1 MPSLIVRWFFPAHC
15 GECLIS
21 AYSARQRNCKSR
33 SPLTDSEETS
43 TRKKRQL
50 TRADPAFGC
59 VPYRVTKSFGK
70 SLNTSQ
76 RMLTHVRRLCLREA
90 NGDIQATPGLP
101 SCAGTCRT
109 GLWTRKVMLQL
120 QIKLTIFFSLFVG
133 TVSAQVL
140 PNAHASQFILVAKPA
155 SDSVAVTMTI
165 PSDVKLKTL
174 SAHLNGKDIS
184 ARLTSASCPQTN
196 CQQATLTVS
205 DGLHGIKNVLSV
217 MAKRNDGSLVSA
229 RTRFAGAAATLSARV
244 ANTSR
249 QPVHANVSALPTL
262 SDFLPPAISFT
273 TLKFGGY
280 ASGSPWFRIGSQTT
294 YPASPGTYSCSGIY
308 TVIVLDRQTLQEKTA
323 APENSPNCVSNGA
336 SLKTYLATLNGG
348 DLVIVGSNSNHNS
361 DAGTGFGVLDTSTIG
376 GSVYNCV
383 NSSVCTALPPDTV
396 ALPDVPLGYMA
407 IGVGGAASGSAY
419 EYYVIGNGQI
429 SPTWTTTLSHATG
442 MLVEDPDG
450 NYAFQTSQAI
460 EYTVLPNDAAQS
472 GLSSVTVGT
481 IPGDPY
487 SKQGAVSKLYTTP
500 VAPGSNGMWMLQ
512 LQRSTLFSTPFNVP
526 PPAPAIING
535 DACPL
540 TSLQNGVANFSGC
553 GQFYATGASD
563 PTTAAAAYASLQSD
577 LAKVIGH
584 AVPESVTD
592 LIFLVSIGNVPGF
605 PGFNFSL
612 VPSPFATSF
621 SAIGGTPETFTALS
635 TLGSTY
641 SYVGCTQCDNSLG
654 GHVIIS
660 TSLQAQQ
667 GQNGYIHGLLQP
679 NLNGLYWPTQ
689 ASLDQ
694 PGSDGSPTTDFTI
707 QEVTSTQPVEWP
719 ELSSTQTLT
728 SGAFTADSTA
738 GQNAA
743 YYYISYQL
751 INNYY
756 IIGAQGDF
764 IDDIHYYFTGGNN
777 TFLDYHT
784 FDPATLPF
792 PGSLPTDCFQWTDP
806 VPTRGTLSCF
816 TQNDFN
822 AVRAQMH
829 NEIVYLTNV
838 LQFMVNGSTNMKDV
852 VASGNGSAALALINA
867 AAQVQ
872 ASTLQPPPAT
882 PVKSKVSAILNL
894 TANVVSTGVALA
906 TAGLGVPEASDAI
919 NLALKLLGPASGV
932 TRGTFGMA
940 SAITSG
946 LTTGGRTPLPS
957 RDYPFLTT
965 IGNLSNNSL
974 QQGFTAGFDSG
985 LDTILA
991 DWGKLSTIGPMIT
1004 DTNNPAFQSPTQ
1016 SSQLLG
1022 ITQIGQGAQR
1032 TFYMALLPIDYSV
1045 QHYTYWYGQP
1055 GVTNFPD
1062 MGARIGDSTS
1072 FCNTWYYTAPAPST
1086 INLVSKSYLSYSDE
1100 GPTQFAFWDVN
1111 STEVPIPMPLDWFIV
1126 ASSAAPKNAGT
1137 ATQQIQLLDAQVTS
1151 TLFSADQ
1158 LNIPMDPFLDQ
1169 GGPMAGAWADSAKV
1183 GFDHFPANQTCSLF
1197 VAGKF
1202 GTALSPSGSV
1212 GGAKSNPVTV
1222 TPNIPASG
1230 VLGDNVVLQ
1239 ATAVAA
1245 GAPVT
1250 SGVIS
1255 FADGGNEIGRPSLDA
1270 TGTATLSVATFALGT
1285 HTISA
1290 SFVATQQ
1297 LTASSPVSASLTIYA
1312 NDPDLAIA
1320 LSASNLSV
1328 ASGATSS
1335 PLALQVSSKWGL
1347 AGTVAFSCSGL
1358 PAGATCRF
1366 SPSQVTLTGGSS
1378 ASTSL
1383 TISDQRQTARLW
1395 PSLPVFAVILLP
1407 LPLLRRKHLATTM
1420 KPVCTIMAAGLLLSL
1435 FLAACGGSSNPPP
1448 PAMQPVTSTVLVTA
1462 TAGKISRSVPLDLTL
1477 Q

>member
-1 MPSLIVRWFFPAHC
+1 MRHL
-15 GECLIS
+15 
-21 AYSARQRNCKSR
+21 Q
-33 SPLTDSEETS
+33 
-43 TRKKRQL
+43 KKL
-50 TRADPAFGC
+50 AI
-59 VPYRVTKSFGK
+59 
-70 SLNTSQ
+70 L
-76 RMLTHVRRLCLREA
+76 LLLC
-90 NGDIQATPGLP
+90 
-101 SCAGTCRT
+101 
-109 GLWTRKVMLQL
+109 
-120 QIKLTIFFSLFVG
+120 VG
-133 TVSAQVL
+133 TASGQVR
-140 PNAHASQFILVAKPA
+140 PNAHPSQIIMSTAPA
-155 SDSVAVTMTI
+155 RDSVGVRLTI
-165 PSDVKLKTL
+165 PSDVNLTTV
-174 SAHLNGKDIS
+174 SAHLNGKDVS

-196 CQQATLTVS
+196 CQQVTLTAA

-217 MAKRNDGSLVSA
+217 MAKRNDGSLVSV
-229 RTRFAGAAATLSARV
+229 RTRFVGAAATLGAR
-244 ANTSR
+244 AAIASP
-249 QPVHANVSALPTL
+249 QAAHANISASLPTL
-262 SDFLPPAISFT
+262 NDFLPPAIAFT

-280 ASGSPWFRIGSQTT
+280 AGGSPWFRVGSQNT
-294 YPASPGTYSCSGIY
+294 YPSSPTYSCAGIY

-323 APENSPNCVSNGA
+323 APENSPNCVTNGA

-361 DAGTGFGVLDTSTIG
+361 DAGTGPGVLDTSAIG

-383 NSSVCTALPPDTV
+383 NSTVCPALPPNTV
-396 ALPDVPLGYMA
+396 ALQDVPLGYMA

-419 EYYVIGNGQI
+419 EYYVIGNGQLN
-429 SPTWTTTLSHATG
+429 PTWTTTLSHATG

-450 NYAFQTSQAI
+450 NYAFQTSGAI
-460 EYTVLPNDAAQS
+460 EYTVMPNDPAHS
-472 GLSSVTVGT
+472 GLSTVTVAT

-487 SKQGAVSKLYTTP
+487 SAQGAVSKLYTTP

-526 PPAPAIING
+526 SPAPPIVNG

-540 TSLQNGVANFSGC
+540 TSLQNGVATFSGC
-553 GQFYATGASD
+553 GQFYATGNSD
-563 PTTAAAAYASLQSD
+563 PTTAAAAYTSLQSD
-577 LAKVIGH
+577 LQKLIAH

-612 VPSPFATSF
+612 VPSTFATSF
-621 SAIGGTPETFTALS
+621 SAIGGTPETFTELGA
-635 TLGSTY
+635 LGSTY
-641 SYVGCTQCDNSLG
+641 SYVGCTQCGNSLG

-660 TSLQAQQ
+660 TTLQSQQ
-667 GQNGYIHGLLQP
+667 GQNGYIRGLLQP

-707 QEVTSTQPVEWP
+707 QEVTSTQPIEWP
-719 ELSSTQTLT
+719 ELSTTQTLT
-728 SGAFTADSTA
+728 SGAFTADSTG

-751 INNYY
+751 INDHY

-764 IDDIHYYFTGGNN
+764 LDDIHYYFTGGNN

-792 PGSLPTDCFQWTDP
+792 PGALPTDCFQWTDP
-806 VPTRGTLSCF
+806 VLARGTLACF

-822 AVRAQMH
+822 AVRDQMR

-867 AAQVQ
+867 AAEVQ

-906 TAGLGVPEASDAI
+906 TAGLGIPAESASI
-919 NLALKLLGPASGV
+919 KLALRVLGPASGI

-1045 QHYTYWYGQP
+1045 QHYTYWYGQAST
-1055 GVTNFPD
+1055 VANFPD
-1062 MGARIGDSTS
+1062 MGGRSEDNPGY
-1072 FCNTWYYTAPAPST
+1072 CNTWYYTAPAPST
-1086 INLVSKSYLSYSDE
+1086 ISLVSKSYLSYSDE
-1100 GPTQFAFWDVN
+1100 GPTQFAFWYADQD
-1111 STEVPIPMPLDWFIV
+1111 EVPIPMPLDWFII

-1137 ATQQIQLLDAQVTS
+1137 ATQQIQLLDAQVAS

-1183 GFDHFPANQTCSLF
+1183 GFDRFPADQTCSLF

-1202 GTALSPSGSV
+1202 GFVLSPSGSV
-1212 GGAKSNPVTV
+1212 GGAKANPVTV
-1222 TPNIPASG
+1222 TLSIPATG

-1407 LPLLRRKHLATTM
+1407 LPLLRFKKSAAAA
-1420 KPVCTIMAAGLLLSL
+1420 KPLRVSVVVGMLISL
-1435 FLAACGGSSNPPP
+1435 FIAGCGDSSTPTPPTNPIS
-1448 PAMQPVTSTVLVTA
+1448 STVLITA
-1462 TAGKISRSVPLDLTL
+1462 TSGGISRSVPIDLTL

>member
-1 MPSLIVRWFFPAHC
+1 M
-15 GECLIS
+15 
-21 AYSARQRNCKSR
+21 
-33 SPLTDSEETS
+33 
-43 TRKKRQL
+43 
-50 TRADPAFGC
+50 
-59 VPYRVTKSFGK
+59 
-70 SLNTSQ
+70 
-76 RMLTHVRRLCLREA
+76 
-90 NGDIQATPGLP
+90 
-101 SCAGTCRT
+101 
-109 GLWTRKVMLQL
+109 
-120 QIKLTIFFSLFVG
+120 
-133 TVSAQVL
+133 
-140 PNAHASQFILVAKPA
+140 
-155 SDSVAVTMTI
+155 
-165 PSDVKLKTL
+165 
-174 SAHLNGKDIS
+174 
-184 ARLTSASCPQTN
+184 
-196 CQQATLTVS
+196 
-205 DGLHGIKNVLSV
+205 
-217 MAKRNDGSLVSA
+217 
-229 RTRFAGAAATLSARV
+229 
-244 ANTSR
+244 
-249 QPVHANVSALPTL
+249 
-262 SDFLPPAISFT
+262 
-273 TLKFGGY
+273 
-280 ASGSPWFRIGSQTT
+280 
-294 YPASPGTYSCSGIY
+294 
-308 TVIVLDRQTLQEKTA
+308 
-323 APENSPNCVSNGA
+323 
-336 SLKTYLATLNGG
+336 
-348 DLVIVGSNSNHNS
+348 
-361 DAGTGFGVLDTSTIG
+361 
-376 GSVYNCV
+376 
-383 NSSVCTALPPDTV
+383 
-396 ALPDVPLGYMA
+396 
-407 IGVGGAASGSAY
+407 
-419 EYYVIGNGQI
+419 GNGQI
-429 SPTWTTTLSHATG
+429 LPTWTTTLSHATG

-450 NYAFQTSQAI
+450 NYAFQTSGAI

-472 GLSSVTVGT
+472 GLSTVTIGT

-487 SKQGAVSKLYTTP
+487 SKQGAVSKLYTAP
-500 VAPGSNGMWMLQ
+500 AAPGSNGMWMLQ

-577 LAKVIGH
+577 LAKVIGR

-612 VPSPFATSF
+612 VPSDFATSF

-635 TLGSTY
+635 ALGSTY
-641 SYVGCTQCDNSLG
+641 SYVGCTQCGNSLG

-660 TSLQAQQ
+660 TSLESQQ
-667 GQNGYIHGLLQP
+667 GQNGYIRGLLQP

-707 QEVTSTQPVEWP
+707 QEVTSTQPIEWP
-719 ELSSTQTLT
+719 ELSTTQTLT
-728 SGAFTADSTA
+728 SGAFTADSTG

-751 INNYY
+751 INDHY
-756 IIGAQGDF
+756 IIGALGDF
-764 IDDIHYYFTGGNN
+764 LDDIHYYFTGGNN

-792 PGSLPTDCFQWTDP
+792 PGALPTDCFQWTDP
-806 VPTRGTLSCF
+806 VLTRGTLSCF

-894 TANVVSTGVALA
+894 TANIVSTGAALA
-906 TAGLGVPEASDAI
+906 TAGLGIPETTAGITA
-919 NLALKLLGPASGV
+919 ALKILGPASGV

-1045 QHYTYWYGQP
+1045 QHYTYWYGQAST
-1055 GVTNFPD
+1055 VANFPD
-1062 MGARIGDSTS
+1062 MGGRTDDNPGN
-1072 FCNTWYYTAPAPST
+1072 CNTWYYTAPAPST
-1086 INLVSKSYLSYSDE
+1086 ISLVSKGYLSYSDE
-1100 GPTQFAFWDVN
+1100 GPTQFAFWYADQ
-1111 STEVPIPMPLDWFIV
+1111 TEVPIPMPLDWFII
-1126 ASSAAPKNAGT
+1126 ASAAAPKNAGT
-1137 ATQQIQLLDAQVTS
+1137 ATQQIQLLDTQVAS
-1151 TLFSADQ
+1151 TLFGADQ
-1158 LNIPMDPFLDQ
+1158 LNIPLDPFLDQ

-1183 GFDHFPANQTCSLF
+1183 GFDHFPADQTCSLF

-1202 GTALSPSGSV
+1202 GTVLSPSGSV
-1212 GGAKSNPVTV
+1212 GGAKANPVTV
-1222 TPNIPASG
+1222 TLNMPVSG

-1245 GAPVT
+1245 AAPVT
-1250 SGVIS
+1250 SGMIS
-1255 FADGGNEIGRPSLDA
+1255 FADGGTEIGRPSLDG
-1270 TGTATLSVATFALGT
+1270 TGTATLSISTLALGT

-1297 LTASSPVSASLTIYA
+1297 LTASSPVSGSLTIYA
-1312 NDPDLAIA
+1312 NDPDLSIA
-1320 LSASNLSV
+1320 LSAANIT
-1328 ASGATSS
+1328 ATTGATSA
-1335 PLALQVSSKWGL
+1335 PLGLQVTSKWGL
-1347 AGTVAFSCSGL
+1347 AGTVAFTCSGL
-1358 PAGATCRF
+1358 PAGATCNF
-1366 SPSQVTLTGGSS
+1366 TPSQVTLTDGSS

-1395 PSLPVFAVILLP
+1395 PSLPLFAVILLP
-1407 LPLLRRKHLATTM
+1407 LPLLRRKHLAATM
-1420 KPVCTIMAAGLLLSL
+1420 KPLCTIMAAGLLLSL
-1435 FLAACGGSSNPPP
+1435 LLAACSGSSNPPP

-1462 TAGKISRSVPLDLTL
+1462 TAGKISRSVPLELTL

>member
-1 MPSLIVRWFFPAHC
+1 MR
-15 GECLIS
+15 
-21 AYSARQRNCKSR
+21 
-33 SPLTDSEETS
+33 
-43 TRKKRQL
+43 
-50 TRADPAFGC
+50 
-59 VPYRVTKSFGK
+59 
-70 SLNTSQ
+70 
-76 RMLTHVRRLCLREA
+76 
-90 NGDIQATPGLP
+90 
-101 SCAGTCRT
+101 
-109 GLWTRKVMLQL
+109 QL
-120 QIKLTIFFSLFVG
+120 QIELTIISSLFVG
-133 TVSAQVL
+133 TVFAQAL
-140 PNAHASQFILVAKPA
+140 PNARPSQFTLMTTPA
-155 SDSVAVTMTI
+155 SNSVSVNMTI

-174 SAHLNGKDIS
+174 SVHLNGKDVS
-184 ARLTSASCPQTN
+184 ARLTPASCPQTT

-205 DGLHGIKNVLSV
+205 DGLHGVKNVLSV

-229 RTRFAGAAATLSARV
+229 RTRFAGTAATSSTRV
-244 ANTSR
+244 AVASR
-249 QPVHANVSALPTL
+249 QAVHANISALPTL
-262 SDFLPPAISFT
+262 SGFLPPAIAFT

-280 ASGSPWFRIGSQTT
+280 TSGSPWFRIGSQTT
-294 YPASPGTYSCSGIY
+294 YPANPATYSCSGIY

-323 APENSPNCVSNGA
+323 APENSPNCVSDGA

-361 DAGTGFGVLDTSTIG
+361 DAGTGLGVLDTSAIG

-383 NSSVCTALPPDTV
+383 NSTVCTALPPNTV

-429 SPTWTTTLSHATG
+429 LPTWTTTLSHATG

-450 NYAFQTSQAI
+450 NYAFQTSGAI
-460 EYTVLPNDAAQS
+460 EYTVLPNDPAHS
-472 GLSSVTVGT
+472 GLSTVTIGT

-487 SKQGAVSKLYTTP
+487 SAQGAVSKLYTTP
-500 VAPGSNGMWMLQ
+500 VAPGSNGMWLLQ

-526 PPAPAIING
+526 PPAPTIING

-540 TSLQNGVANFSGC
+540 TSLQNGVATFSAC
-553 GQFYATGASD
+553 GQFYATGATD
-563 PTTAAAAYASLQSD
+563 PKVATAAFTSLQGD
-577 LAKVIGH
+577 LQKLISH

-592 LIFLVSIGNVPGF
+592 LIFLVSVGSQPGNPVA
-605 PGFNFSL
+605 NFTP
-612 VPSPFATSF
+612 VPSTFATTF
-621 SAIGGTPETFTALS
+621 SAIGGTPETLTELS
-635 TLGSTY
+635 ALGSTY

-660 TSLQAQQ
+660 TNLQSQQ

-707 QEVTSTQPVEWP
+707 QEVTSTPPIDWP

-751 INNYY
+751 INDSY

-822 AVRAQMH
+822 AVRDQMR
-829 NEIVYLTNV
+829 NEIIYLTNV

-852 VASGNGSAALALINA
+852 VASGNSSAALALINA

-872 ASTLQPPPAT
+872 ASTLQPPPTT

-894 TANVVSTGVALA
+894 TANVVSTAVGII
-906 TAGLGVPEASDAI
+906 TAGLGVPEASDSIMLAI
-919 NLALKLLGPASGV
+919 KLLGPASGV

-1032 TFYMALLPIDYSV
+1032 TFYLALLPIDYSV
-1045 QHYTYWYGQP
+1045 QHYTYWYGQQ
-1055 GVTNFPD
+1055 GANNFPD

-1111 STEVPIPMPLDWFIV
+1111 SSEVPIPMPLDWFIV

-1137 ATQQIQLLDAQVTS
+1137 ATQQIQLLDTQVTS
-1151 TLFSADQ
+1151 TLFSAGQ

-1202 GTALSPSGSV
+1202 GGTAPSGSL
-1212 GGAKSNPVTV
+1212 GTPKSNPVSV
-1222 TPNIPASG
+1222 TLNIPSTG

-1250 SGVIS
+1250 TGIIS
-1255 FADGGNEIGRPSLDA
+1255 FADGGNEIGRPSLDG
-1270 TGTATLSVATFALGT
+1270 TGTATLGISTLALGT

-1297 LTASSPVSASLTIYA
+1297 LTASSPVSAPLIIYA
-1312 NDPDLAIA
+1312 NDPDLSLA
-1320 LSASNLSV
+1320 LSAANTT
-1328 ASGATSS
+1328 ATSGASS
-1335 PLALQVSSKWGL
+1335 APLDLQVTSKWGL
-1347 AGTVAFSCSGL
+1347 AGTVAFTCSGL
-1358 PAGATCRF
+1358 PAGATCAF
-1366 SPSQVTLTGGSS
+1366 APSQVTLTDGSS

-1395 PSLPVFAVILLP
+1395 HSLPLVAGILLP
-1407 LPLLRRKHLATTM
+1407 LPLLRRKNLAATR
-1420 KPVCTIMAAGLLLSL
+1420 KPVRSIVAAGLLLSL

-1448 PAMQPVTSTVLVTA
+1448 PAMQPISTTVLVTA
-1462 TAGKISRSVPLDLTL
+1462 TAGKISRSVPLELTL

>member
-1 MPSLIVRWFFPAHC
+1 MR
-15 GECLIS
+15 
-21 AYSARQRNCKSR
+21 
-33 SPLTDSEETS
+33 
-43 TRKKRQL
+43 
-50 TRADPAFGC
+50 
-59 VPYRVTKSFGK
+59 
-70 SLNTSQ
+70 
-76 RMLTHVRRLCLREA
+76 
-90 NGDIQATPGLP
+90 
-101 SCAGTCRT
+101 
-109 GLWTRKVMLQL
+109 QL

-140 PNAHASQFILVAKPA
+140 PNAHASQFILITKPA
-155 SDSVAVTMTI
+155 SGSVAVSLTI

-174 SAHLNGKDIS
+174 SARLNGKDVS
-184 ARLTSASCPQTN
+184 ARLTTASCPQTN
-196 CQQATLTVS
+196 CQQATLTVD
-205 DGLHGIKNVLSV
+205 DGLHGIKNVFSV

-229 RTRFAGAAATLSARV
+229 RTRFAGATATATARAAI
-244 ANTSR
+244 ANP
-249 QPVHANVSALPTL
+249 QAVHANAGVLPTL
-262 SDFLPPAISFT
+262 SDFLPPAIAFT

-280 ASGSPWFRIGSQTT
+280 ASGSPWFQIGSQTT

-419 EYYVIGNGQI
+419 EYYVIGNGQL

-487 SKQGAVSKLYTTP
+487 SKQGAVSKLYTAP
-500 VAPGSNGMWMLQ
+500 AAPGSNGMWMLQ
-512 LQRSTLFSTPFNVP
+512 LQRSTLYSTPFNVP

-612 VPSPFATSF
+612 VPSTFATSF

-1202 GTALSPSGSV
+1202 GGSTPV
-1212 GGAKSNPVTV
+1212 GSLGAAKSNPVTV
-1222 TPNIPASG
+1222 AVNIPASG

-1250 SGVIS
+1250 SGMIS
-1255 FADGGNEIGRPSLDA
+1255 FADGGNEIGRPSLDG
-1270 TGTATLSVATFALGT
+1270 TGTATLSISTLALGT

-1312 NDPDLAIA
+1312 NDPDLSIA
-1320 LSASNLSV
+1320 LSAASIT
-1328 ASGATSS
+1328 ATSGASS
-1335 PLALQVSSKWGL
+1335 APLGLQVTSKWGL
-1347 AGTVAFSCSGL
+1347 AGTVAFTCSGL
-1358 PAGATCRF
+1358 PAGATCNF
-1366 SPSQVTLTGGSS
+1366 TPSQVTLTDGSS

-1395 PSLPVFAVILLP
+1395 PSLPLLAVILLP
-1407 LPLLRRKHLATTM
+1407 LPLLRRKNLAATM
-1420 KPVCTIMAAGLLLSL
+1420 KPVCAIVAAGLLLSL